1 LIASTQGC
9 KVFYYGMLNANL
21 FYPRPSMSLCINPS
35 CSIYNKDQDHNN
47 RFCQSCG
54 SNLLLED
61 RYQVRCLLSDKT
73 GFGKIYEATE
83 GGKPK
88 ILKVLKE
95 NLNNEPKA
103 VELFQREAEALK
115 CMNHPGIPKVDD
127 YFQYQT
133 TNGLILHCIAM
144 EKIDGLNLEQ
154 WLEQPGNQPI
164 TQYEAIVW
172 LTQLAEILDTVHKN
186 KWFHRDI
193 KPGNIM
199 LRPSPSGQLVL
210 IDFGTAREMTYT
222 YLAANQK
229 GGKITQVISQGYTP
243 PEQAIGQP
251 VQKSDFFALG
261 RTFVHLLTGKHP
273 LDMYDRNNDVLNW
286 RSHTSGISDLLLD
299 FIDKLM
305 ARELGK
311 RPQNTQEILQELE
324 EIKRKL
330 IPPPPPR
337 PPRKK
342 FPVVLVTGAA
352 AAFVGLAVLA
362 MVNPCLFG
370 LPTCPPPPPQ
380 CPPDCPHR
388 EEPEIINDVV
398 YFPEKEGR
406 DSQGKTARFKAA
418 ILSAKY
424 RWIIGSED
432 TLKDGSTGT
441 KIPLSQLKQKLKQQ
455 NDIYNKISNPNGIIS
470 VGTASCEGYL
480 NTEEARA
487 MKRAKQIHESL
498 VKKLFSVQYYYVLNL
513 GQFTK
518 DDCRPDPEPT
528 AFQRS
533 LIMVGVR
540 KKDPRVNLDEAVR
553 DYLENQLKGF
563 NLDYY
568 SLGSKDKFKTEPIN

>member
-1 LIASTQGC
+1 MSASTQGC
-9 KVFYYGMLNANL
+9 KVFCYGMLNANL
-21 FYPRPSMSLCINPS
+21 FHPRPSMSLCINPS

-61 RYQVRCLLSDKT
+61 RYQVICLLSDKT

-83 GGKPK
+83 GDKPK

-144 EKIDGLNLEQ
+144 EKIDGPNLEQ
-154 WLEQPGNQPI
+154 WLEQRGNQPI
-164 TQYEAIVW
+164 TQYEAIIW

-199 LRPSPSGQLVL
+199 LRPSGQLFL
-210 IDFGTAREMTYT
+210 IDFGTAREETYT
-222 YLAANQK
+222 YLAASGK

-243 PEQAIGQP
+243 PEQANGQP
-251 VQKSDFFALG
+251 VQQSDFFALG
-261 RTFVHLLTGKHP
+261 RTFVHLLTGKYP
-273 LDMYDRNNDVLNW
+273 LDMYDPDKDMLIW

-324 EIKRKL
+324 EIKRNL
-330 IPPPPPR
+330 IPPPPR

-352 AAFVGLAVLA
+352 AFVGLAVLA
-362 MVNPCLFG
+362 MVNPCLFR
-370 LPTCPPPPPQ
+370 LSTCPPPPIPGI
-380 CPPDCPHR
+380 CPPDCPP
-388 EEPEIINDVV
+388 PEKPIIINDVV

-406 DSQGKTARFKAA
+406 DSQGKTARFQAA

-424 RWIIGSED
+424 RWVIGSQNE
-432 TLKDGSTGT
+432 LQDGSTKT
-441 KIPLSQLKQKLKQQ
+441 KIPLSQLTKKLKEE
-455 NDIYNKISNPNGIIS
+455 DIQNKISNPNRIIS
-470 VGTASCEGYL
+470 VGTASCEGPL

-487 MKRAKQIHESL
+487 MTRAKQIHESL
-498 VKKLFSVQYYYVLNL
+498 VKKLFYVKEYYVLNL

-518 DDCRPDPEPT
+518 DNCSPDPEPT
-528 AFQRS
+528 AFQRG
-533 LIMVGVR
+533 LIMVGV
-540 KKDPRVNLDEAVR
+540 KKETPGVILDEALR
-553 DYLENQLKGF
+553 DYLQNQVKGF
-563 NLDYY
+563 KFEDY
-568 SLGSKDKFKTEPIN
+568 SLGSKDKFKTERIN